1 MQIQDTQSY
10 MSLLNLRQAYADQ
23 ASPKAAQETAPQTV
37 GAAAT
42 VKAANDTITGTTA
55 STLSPRVVEQ
65 LMQVAQQAAQTETAP
80 DTPLRNWE
88 QRHLERIANDP
99 DYAAEQAEMLGMHG
113 ELLLIDADS
122 FPQNGAPASE
132 WAAFF
137 QATEARM
144 AQVNQVTQERRE
156 LYQRLVGQGTPPA
169 EIYAQLLEF
178 NANQPPSYDAMVG
191 TSQTNGGVSYSE
203 WHGERRAYLQ
213 QAMTRTAETHSG

>member
-23 ASPKAAQETAPQTV
+23 ASPKAAQETASQTV

-42 VKAANDTITGTTA
+42 VKVANDTITGTTA
-55 STLSPRVVEQ
+55 STLSPRVVGQ
-65 LMQVAQQAAQTETAP
+65 LMQVAQQAAQTETAS
-80 DTPLRNWE
+80 DTPLPNSE

-113 ELLLIDADS
+113 ELMFVGKDP
-122 FPQNGAPASE
+122 FPRNGAPASE
-132 WAAFF
+132 WQAFW
-137 QATEARM
+137 QAHNSRM
-144 AQVNQVTQERRE
+144 EQVNQVNHERQE
-156 LYQRLVGQGTPPA
+156 LYQRLAGQGTPPA
-169 EIYAQLLEF
+169 EIYAELLKF
-178 NANQPPSYDAMVG
+178 NANQPYSYDAVIG
-191 TSQTNGGVSYSE
+191 TSEASGVSYSD